1 MLNYI
6 ILVNKEKRIIVID
19 FETNKKNCEPDVG
32 YETDCSCWSTRKL
45 EYMQDND
52 VFFDEKRAFKE
63 TGVYKVFGYDNSCDT
78 PDGYIEDYMVENI
91 VKISDLPY

>member
-6 ILVNKEKRIIVID
+6 VLVNKEKRILIVD
-19 FETNKKNCEPDVG
+19 FKTNVENCNPDVG
-32 YETDCSCWSTRKL
+32 YETDCEWSTENP

-52 VFFDEKRAFKE
+52 IFFDVNKAFKE
-63 TGVYKVFGYDNSCDT
+63 CGIYEVIGYDNSCDT

-91 VKISDLPY
+91 VKLADLPY